1 MNAPI
6 PQSLQRQL
14 SAMTQPETVET
25 LDRIET
31 EFDAAVEARLSLI
44 ERAALPED
52 ITDVLGALALPEDVT
67 VICAAF
73 RSGYPDALGPVLV
86 RMLRREWRELADV
99 EITREL
105 NDIERG
111 VAAPD
116 AIPSYVLAR
125 TVAIAQMGVKHG

>member
-1 MNAPI
+1 MTAPL
-6 PQSLQRQL
+6 PFTAAHRRFPLG
-14 SAMTQPETVET
+14 SAKAAAHPE
-25 LDRIET
+25 
-31 EFDAAVEARLSLI
+31 EFREQVDARASLI
-44 ERAALPED
+44 ERACLISDVTEAL
-52 ITDVLGALALPEDVT
+52 GSLALPEDMT

-105 NDIERG
+105 NDVERG

-125 TVAIAQMGVKHG
+125 EVAIAQMGGCHG